1 MSAPSAQHVARLAAA
16 LLPSFSNWFRL
27 DRSIDSRRTIPP
39 HSAAIMR
46 STNPLEILGPL
57 TPAPDSGDCSFCAV
71 CCGERGL
78 LGEHLLVS
86 RRRLISRDSCSA
98 AASRVSRFD
107 DGSRAQPPP
116 VRSWRRSLSLPTD
129 LLPLVSNMKSVA
141 LLGLFAQ
148 ASLAAFVR
156 YENCLQD
163 SYRNYD
169 PRPLQWLPNRVD
181 AIFDTT
187 DPKHTLRVTM
197 WGNVTGAF
205 TNVTLPPPGSP
216 DWNDP
221 TKLDGKILDEPEKD
235 SPSPKLTTLHS
246 KVEVLT
252 YQPWSNNTNFCQ
264 SVASAGNSS
273 CPLAP
278 VFSVNKR

>member
-1 MSAPSAQHVARLAAA
+1 MP
-16 LLPSFSNWFRL
+16 
-27 DRSIDSRRTIPP
+27 
-39 HSAAIMR
+39 
-46 STNPLEILGPL
+46 STNALEILGPPV
-57 TPAPDSGDCSFCAV
+57 PASDSADCPFCV
-71 CCGERGL
+71 CCGKRGL
-78 LGEHLLVS
+78 FGEHLLVS
-86 RRRLISRDSCSA
+86 QRRLISPSDSCSA

-107 DGSRAQPPP
+107 DGSRAQPSP
-116 VRSWRRSLSLPTD
+116 VRRRCRSFFSPTD
-129 LLPLVSNMKSVA
+129 LLPPISSMKSVA

-148 ASLAAFVR
+148 ASLAAVVR

-181 AIFDTT
+181 AKFDTT

-216 DWNDP
+216 DWTDP

-246 KVEVLT
+246 KVEVLS
-252 YQPWSNNTNFCQ
+252 YQPWSNSTNFCQ
-264 SVASAGNSS
+264 SVASDGNSS

-278 VFSVNKR
+278 IFNVNER